1 MFEATPK
8 AGTALRDTRVVV
20 VGAGVGGLVSAL
32 LLACQGVQVTVVE
45 AAATPGGKMRQLHVG
60 GGSGNENANV
70 NGSAGAAIDAG
81 PTVFTMRWVFDQI
94 FAAAGTSLEAQVQLQ
109 PLKVLARH
117 AWRDCPDTLDLLA
130 DKAASVDAISRF
142 AGPAEGRRYAAFCD
156 ETQRV
161 YDRLQGPHLRS
172 QRPSFLRM
180 VQQLG
185 PGGLATLAGL
195 GPFATLWGRLGHH
208 FHDPRLRQLFGR
220 YATYCGTSPWQA
232 PATLMLVAHVEQTGV
247 WALQGGMYA
256 LARALAALVQA
267 RGGSFMYGQRCE
279 RIAVASGRVTAVH
292 LLDTQGQRRVLP
304 ADAVVFNG
312 DASALAQGLLGP
324 DVAHAAP
331 AVPVAQRSLSAVTW
345 AIHAPT
351 SGFELVRHN
360 VFFDH
365 DYASEF
371 DDVFK
376 HRRLPQQ
383 GTVYVCA
390 QDRGDDGLVAA
401 PWAARL
407 AAGLV
412 NQTANAKSVDTTAA
426 PSNPPERLLCL
437 VNAPPDGDQNSDQNS
452 HHRPLSD
459 LEIDRCHTRSLAL
472 LQHCGLQL
480 APQAHQ
486 TQTTTPVGFN
496 RLFPGTGGALYGP
509 ASQGWMSVF
518 KRPGSSTP
526 VAGLYLA
533 GGSTHPGPGVPM
545 AALSGSL
552 AAETLLAHLSS
563 TKRLHPGAT
572 FGGTSTPSATVA
584 DTA

>member
-1 MFEATPK
+1 LFDAARSPSTP
-8 AGTALRDTRVVV
+8 LRDTRVVV

-32 LLACQGVQVTVVE
+32 LLACKGLHVTVVE
-45 AAATPGGKMRQLHVG
+45 AAATPGGKMRQVQVG
-60 GGSGNENANV
+60 DPN
-70 NGSAGAAIDAG
+70 NGGAAIDAG

-117 AWRDCPDTLDLLA
+117 AWRGSPQPLDLLA
-130 DKAASVDAISRF
+130 DKAASVDAISQF

-156 ETQRV
+156 EAQRV
-161 YDRLQGPHLRS
+161 YNRLQGPHLRS

-267 RGGSFMYGQRCE
+267 RGGSFLYGHRCE
-279 RIAVASGRVTAVH
+279 QIAVAGGRVTAVH
-292 LLDTQGQRRVLP
+292 LVDPLGQRRVLP
-304 ADAVVFNG
+304 TDAVVFNG

-331 AVPVAQRSLSAVTW
+331 ATPVAQRSLSAVTW
-345 AIHAPT
+345 AVHAPT

-390 QDRGDDGLVAA
+390 QDRGDDGLMALPALPSSQSANEPSVAA
-401 PWAARL
+401 QAEP
-407 AAGLV
+407 
-412 NQTANAKSVDTTAA
+412 T
-426 PSNPPERLLCL
+426 NPPERLLCL
-437 VNAPPDGDQNSDQNS
+437 VNAPPDGDHSGD
-452 HHRPLSD
+452 HRPLSD

-472 LQHCGLQL
+472 LRHCGLHL

-486 TQTTTPVGFN
+486 MQTTTPVGFN

-526 VAGLYLA
+526 VAGLFLA

-552 AAETLLAHLSS
+552 AAETLLAHLSL
-563 TKRLHPGAT
+563 TKKSHPGAT

>member
-1 MFEATPK
+1 MPSVDVV
-8 AGTALRDTRVVV
+8 GTARAAASAPTPLRDTRVVV

-32 LLACQGVQVTVVE
+32 LLACQGLHVTVVE

-60 GGSGNENANV
+60 DPN
-70 NGSAGAAIDAG
+70 NGGAAIDAG

-94 FAAAGTSLEAQVQLQ
+94 FAAAGTTLEAQLQLQ
-109 PLKVLARH
+109 PLQVLARH
-117 AWRDCPDTLDLLA
+117 AWRGSPQPLDLLA
-130 DKAASVDAISRF
+130 DKAASADAISQF
-142 AGPAEGRRYAAFCD
+142 AGPAEGRRYLAFCD
-156 ETQRV
+156 ETRRV
-161 YDRLQGPHLRS
+161 YDRLQGPHLRA

-185 PGGLATLAGL
+185 PGGLATLASL

-247 WALQGGMYA
+247 WSLRGGMYA
-256 LARALAALVQA
+256 LARVLAQLVQA
-267 RGGSFMYGQRCE
+267 RGGSLLFNQRCE
-279 RIAVASGRVTAVH
+279 RIAVTQGRVSAVH
-292 LLDTQGQRRVLP
+292 VVDAQGQQRVLA

-312 DASALAQGLLGP
+312 DAGALAQGLLGP
-324 DVAHAAP
+324 DVVHAAP

-345 AIHAPT
+345 AVHAPT
-351 SGFELVRHN
+351 CGFELVRHN

-376 HRRLPQQ
+376 RRRLPEQ

-390 QDRGDDGLVAA
+390 QDRGDDGLIAA
-401 PWAARL
+401 PNGTSL
-407 AAGLV
+407 
-412 NQTANAKSVDTTAA
+412 NSHPA

-437 VNAPPDGDQNSDQNS
+437 VNAPPDGD
-452 HHRPLSD
+452 HRPLSD
-459 LEIDRCHTRSLAL
+459 LETHRCHTRSLAL

-480 APQAHQ
+480 APTAQQ
-486 TQTTTPVGFN
+486 MQTTTPSGFN
-496 RLFPGTGGALYGP
+496 QLFPGTGGALYGP
-509 ASQGWMSVF
+509 ASQGWLSVF
-518 KRPGSSTP
+518 KRPGSATP
-526 VAGLYLA
+526 IAGLFLA

-545 AALSGSL
+545 AALSGCR
-552 AAETLLAHLSS
+552 AAETLLAHLSL
-563 TKRLHPGAT
+563 TKKLHPGAT